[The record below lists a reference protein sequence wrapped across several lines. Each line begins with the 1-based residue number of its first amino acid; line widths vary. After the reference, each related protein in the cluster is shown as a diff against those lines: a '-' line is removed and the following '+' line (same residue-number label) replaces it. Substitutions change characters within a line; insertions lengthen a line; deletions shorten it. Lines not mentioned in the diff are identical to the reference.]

1 MTATSGRAVTRKT
14 STDRAAHRL
23 DPIAVESTS
32 SIIARKLREAIAN
45 GVLAAGEQLTEAGL
59 AQDLGVSRGP
69 MREAMQ
75 RLAQEGLLTSIRN
88 RGLFVMEL
96 TRPDVEDIYLV
107 RTAVER
113 AAGLLLISRGD
124 PEDIL
129 ELRSLLSA
137 MQQASD
143 NEDSAALG
151 QADLAFHEGFV
162 ALSRS
167 TRLQRTHATLV
178 TETRVCMRVLNQT
191 YPDRDDR
198 LGEHARIVE
207 AIATGDAD
215 TMDRLLSEHARD
227 ALDRLLPRFP
237 EPKF

>member
-1 MTATSGRAVTRKT
+1 LTALSGRAVNPKPT
-14 STDRAAHRL
+14 TDRGAHRL

-32 SIIARKLREAIAN
+32 SIIARTLREAIAN
-45 GVLAAGEQLTEAGL
+45 GVLVAGEQLTEAGL

-75 RLAQEGLLTSIRN
+75 RLAQEGLLTSIRH

-96 TRPDVEDIYLV
+96 TRVDVEDIYLV

-113 AAGLLLISRGD
+113 AAGLLLIDRGE

-129 ELRSLLSA
+129 ELRGLLRA

-143 NEDSAALG
+143 HGDSAALG
-151 QADLAFHEGFV
+151 KADIAFHEGFV

-178 TETRVCMRVLNQT
+178 TETRVCMGVLNQA
-191 YPDRDDR
+191 YPDHDDR

-207 AIATGDAD
+207 AIANGDAN

-237 EPKF
+237 EPKI